1 MFVFFFQIC
10 RPVFRDLL
18 FLGAIQQN
26 TKVYIFVEPDS
37 TPQNHTDLTFCSQKN
52 RLGWPIWGVYLQL
65 LAKNLFEDGFWSVK
79 PTILQKIKNVSSS
92 QIALRNFCDFA
103 KKKLIPDFVFEFVR
117 SNPGTK
123 INKSHSEI
131 HYHNRFHFFWIFCKS
146 LSFLTQI
153 DQIVMK
159 IIAFNSYFQIN

>member
-18 FLGAIQQN
+18 FLGAIKQN

-79 PTILQKIKNVSSS
+79 PTILQKIKNISSS
-92 QIALRNFCDFA
+92 QIALRNFCVFV
-103 KKKLIPDFVFEFVR
+103 KNTQISDFVKKFVR
-117 SNPGTK
+117 SNPGTR
-123 INKSHSEI
+123 IDFCRAQILCWNGV
-131 HYHNRFHFFWIFCKS
+131 HFCLIFCKYPS
-146 LSFLTQI
+146 DLTQI
-153 DQIVMK
+153 EQIIMK
-159 IIAFNSYFQIN
+159 ILGSNRGFQIN